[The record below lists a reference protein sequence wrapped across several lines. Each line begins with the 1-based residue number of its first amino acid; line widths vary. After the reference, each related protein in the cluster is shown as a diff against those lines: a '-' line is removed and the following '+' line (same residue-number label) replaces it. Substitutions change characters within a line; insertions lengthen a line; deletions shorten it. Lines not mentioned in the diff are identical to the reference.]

1 MPDHSSDQSF
11 FFIANYLCLDFINTQ
26 IAESGRPVDL
36 LKSFGDLVFW
46 CVQARVL
53 ETTQQQELF
62 RQWRGRRDADQTFA
76 RAIEFRAAL
85 RQMAE
90 RIVAGKTPAQ
100 VTIARINEL
109 LQHQVGHAK
118 LRRAKGGFEKHFH
131 ADFKE
136 PIHLLWPVAESA
148 CDLLTYGDPSL
159 IKKCENAVCVLLF
172 YDTTKNHSRRW
183 CSMSVCGNRMKVA
196 AHYRRLRTSAAT
208 S

>member
-1 MPDHSSDQSF
+1 MSDHSSGQTF

-26 IAESGRPVDL
+26 IAENGQPVDL
-36 LKSFGDLVFW
+36 LKTFGDLVSW
-46 CVQARVL
+46 CVQARIL
-53 ETTQQQELF
+53 ETTQQQEF
-62 RQWRGRRDADQTFA
+62 SRQWRGRRDAEQTFA
-76 RAIEFRAAL
+76 RAIEFRVAL

-90 RIVAGKTPAQ
+90 RIVAGKAPPQIAIAQ
-100 VTIARINEL
+100 MNEL
-109 LQHQVGHAK
+109 LHHQVGHAE

-148 CDLLTYGDPSL
+148 CDLLAYGDLSL
-159 IKKCENAVCVLLF
+159 IKKCENAACVLFF

-183 CSMSVCGNRMKVA
+183 CSMSACGNRMKVA
-196 AHYRRLRTSAAT
+196 AHYHRLRTSSST